1 MRVFAWLAILMLSW
15 TLWAQDA
22 ANPSDEIA
30 TQWTNIGAPRQKVLA
45 PLQADWAHYTPKT
58 RHHFMALADK
68 YPTLKP
74 DARERIDARLKHW
87 GTMTKEERILART
100 NYKKV
105 QQLPPEKRAVVK
117 EQLKQAHAKK
127 LAAKAA
133 TQVVPA
139 PTVLPNA
146 PAAPAPAP
154 ANGATA
160 PVAATTPAVAPIA
173 TKPAN

>member
-15 TLWAQDA
+15 SLWAQGA

-58 RHHFMALADK
+58 RQHFMALADK
-68 YPTLKP
+68 YPMLKP
-74 DARERIDARLKHW
+74 EARERIDARLKHW
-87 GTMTKEERILART
+87 GSMTKEERILARS

-127 LAAKAA
+127 QAAKAA
-133 TQVVPA
+133 QATPAPAVTPVVPA
-139 PTVLPNA
+139 ATPAGGAVA
-146 PAAPAPAP
+146 PAAAPAPAVTP
-154 ANGATA
+154 L
-160 PVAATTPAVAPIA
+160 AA
-173 TKPAN
+173 KPAN

>member
-1 MRVFAWLAILMLSW
+1 MRVIAWLAVLMLSW
-15 TLWAQDA
+15 SLLAQDA
-22 ANPSDEIA
+22 INPSDEIA
-30 TQWTNIGAPRQKVLA
+30 TRWGNIGAARQQVLA
-45 PLQADWAHYTPKT
+45 PLAPEWDHYTPKT

-87 GTMTKEERILART
+87 GSMTKEQRILARA

-133 TQVVPA
+133 TPTATPMA
-139 PTVLPNA
+139 PTPTL
-146 PAAPAPAP
+146 PAATPA
-154 ANGATA
+154 ATPA
-160 PVAATTPAVAPIA
+160 PVAPASTPAA
-173 TKPAN
+173 TPKSAS